1 MLTPKFLSLDDV
13 LRLHADQIDSFGG
26 SQGVRDE
33 GLLESAL
40 AQPQASFGGELLHPT
55 IHEQAAAYFYHLAM
69 NHPFIDGNKRTA
81 FAAMDSF
88 LRLNGYSLNL
98 TDEQVYN
105 LVMQVAQGNMNK
117 GELAAFLKE
126 VIV

>member
-1 MLTPKFLSLDDV
+1 
-13 LRLHADQIDSFGG
+13 
-26 SQGVRDE
+26 
-33 GLLESAL
+33 
-40 AQPQASFGGELLHPT
+40 
-55 IHEQAAAYFYHLAM
+55 
-69 NHPFIDGNKRTA
+69 
-81 FAAMDSF
+81 MDTF

-105 LVMQVAQGNMNK
+105 LVMQVAQGKMNK

>member
-55 IHEQAAAYFYHLAM
+55 IHDQAAAYFYHLAM

-81 FAAMDSF
+81 FAAMDTF

-117 GELAAFLKE
+117 EELTAFLKE